1 MLFFQSCLPTDPSS
15 PPSEVQI
22 TYVGKREAT
31 LTWQPPMFED
41 QNGVIVYYK
50 LVVSQSQFEISDII
64 VNANTTSRTVTNLEE
79 HVQYTVVVAAATRI
93 GVGPFSSA
101 VNFTT
106 QQDGKTQ
113 FQMIYTPLVDPF
125 SFQLLS
131 IIFKVC
137 FPCSHHSPFS
147 TTSVCYWC
155 R

>member
-41 QNGVIVYYK
+41 QNGVIVYYE

-64 VNANTTSRTVTNLEE
+64 VNANTTSHTVTNLEE

-106 QQDGKTQ
+106 QQDGKTHA
-113 FQMIYTPLVDPF
+113 F
-125 SFQLLS
+125 SLQLLS